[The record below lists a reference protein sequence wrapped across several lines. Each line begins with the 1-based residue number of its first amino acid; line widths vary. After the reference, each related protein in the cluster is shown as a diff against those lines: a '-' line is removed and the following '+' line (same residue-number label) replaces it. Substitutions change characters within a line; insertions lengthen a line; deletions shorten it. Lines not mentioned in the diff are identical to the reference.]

1 VPRGPRS
8 TAPANRSH
16 HLFDPRL
23 FTIDGGT
30 GAKHMPLHCPTGA
43 RRRKRR
49 AQRVGAGRSGAA
61 AIGTASNGHMGG
73 SHSAA
78 PGKCGGGRK
87 ANAKGDAKNGRLF
100 HAETPS
106 YTRSTHA
113 SDLRS
118 QSAATIKLKFIG
130 ASTPLNAPIRRR
142 RPAPSPSDVRKIATS
157 SASSFCRRMRLTRP
171 TCAPLPGARE
181 PPPPAHRDHR
191 RQALSN
197 QNPRA
202 PLRLSRP

>member
-1 VPRGPRS
+1 MPRGPRS

-30 GAKHMPLHCPTGA
+30 GAKHMPLHCPAGA

-142 RPAPSPSDVRKIATS
+142 RPAAFAERCEEDRHQFRLIILPEDAADTTDLCSFTRGPRTPTARTS
-157 SASSFCRRMRLTRP
+157 RS
-171 TCAPLPGARE
+171 
-181 PPPPAHRDHR
+181 
-191 RQALSN
+191 
-197 QNPRA
+197 
-202 PLRLSRP
+202 